1 MEKFNIDNIL
11 QLTELNSELD
21 CERATS
27 LYGKL
32 RWMEKDDTSLKPI
45 RKYLRTLIN
54 DYEQKAW
61 LETDKISNHQIE
73 ESDKAEELVFAEN
86 SFIQHRKKKIV
97 EKLKKYGLTQQ
108 DLAKIL
114 GHRKNYISELV
125 NGIRPFSRDDLVV
138 IHRLL
143 KIELKYLI
151 PPFIKAEMTKHIN
164 LTLKGLKKTKLKL
177 KKKDVDSIT
186 I

>member
-11 QLTELNSELD
+11 QLTELNNELD

-32 RWMEKDDTSLKPI
+32 RWMEKDDDSLKPI

-54 DYEQKAW
+54 DYEQKTW

-114 GHRKNYISELV
+114 GHRKNYMSELV

-143 KIELKYLI
+143 KIEFKYLI
-151 PPFIKAEMTKHIN
+151 PPFIKTEMTKHIN
-164 LTLKGLKKTKLKL
+164 QTLKELKKTKLKL